1 MIDTFFRTAVK
12 LSLYGMLTSILF
24 ALLCASGSTT
34 IPHFSNVF
42 TEKLGFYTQ
51 KNAVPS
57 NPAYFSYIFA
67 AFTPMIFM
75 LSPAFSLV
83 LHQPGAF
90 SDRAEHLQTSS

>member
-1 MIDTFFRTAVK
+1 MDTFFRIAVK

-24 ALLCASGSTT
+24 ALLCASGNTT
-34 IPHFSNVF
+34 KPHFSNVF

-57 NPAYFSYIFA
+57 NPTYFSCIFA

-75 LSPAFSLV
+75 LSPTFPLV
-83 LHQPGAF
+83 LHQSGAF
-90 SDRAEHLQTSS
+90 SDRAERLRTSI